1 MLQQLTHMLV
11 VIHSL
16 KIQGLTMMSTP
27 SFLILLHINVN
38 PSTDKVWEV
47 IKITTTNTMFVT
59 IILLLKLN
67 FLSLLLMARMM
78 LRLI

>member
-1 MLQQLTHMLV
+1 MLQQVTHMLT

-16 KIQGLTMMSTP
+16 KIQGLTMMSTS
-27 SFLILLHINVN
+27 SFLILLHANID

-47 IKITTTNTMFVT
+47 IKITTTNTIFTTM
-59 IILLLKLN
+59 ILLLKLN
-67 FLSLLLMARMM
+67 FLFLLLMARIM